1 MFTDL
6 AIATGDVAANPG
18 PDGHSKSVLNCY
30 LQNVRSLKAV
40 NNDGIS
46 NENKMSDLQDIVYSR
61 DLDIICLTE
70 TWLNDSINNREI
82 FPLGYNIYRKDRLT
96 RVGGGVLIAV
106 KSCYCSSEL
115 HMTSDLEIVL
125 VEIELTRNRNLLL
138 INCYNPPNSTDFI
151 PKLTSLFTSIQFL
164 SYSGVYLVGDFNFP
178 EITWINGSGFTNST
192 TGDNELFVNL
202 TLDYNLFQFVNQPTR
217 NSNILDLVFTNSF
230 EYLSNVETGPQNT
243 GLCSDHLPVNFE
255 IAVSLKFKNSSQR
268 YRFDYSK
275 ADYNTM
281 NKLFTLLPL
290 SSGVATVNS
299 PEEFDSHW
307 PWEFWNDIVFSTV
320 KDCIPKVKCRSPNFP
335 PWIRKD
341 LANAI
346 RKKRT
351 IWKKVRNSNDMNL
364 KERFRKERQRIK
376 NWIRSERKR
385 YLADIANEAYLNPK
399 RFWSFYSF
407 KHRKN
412 SIPHKIFY
420 NGASTTDDNVKA
432 ETFLH
437 FFQSIYTDH
446 ELCFLESVE
455 GGEINPTTIYLSNIR
470 VSTNEVEDML
480 HSLDCTKAIGPDNLP
495 SAILKNCASS
505 LAPSMTAFFNCSFAN
520 GYFLSVWKY
529 ANLCPFTRKRKKL
542 MLLITDRFHFY
553 PFYPRYNKN
562 VS

>member
-1 MFTDL
+1 
-6 AIATGDVAANPG
+6 
-18 PDGHSKSVLNCY
+18 
-30 LQNVRSLKAV
+30 
-40 NNDGIS
+40 
-46 NENKMSDLQDIVYSR
+46 
-61 DLDIICLTE
+61 
-70 TWLNDSINNREI
+70 
-82 FPLGYNIYRKDRLT
+82 
-96 RVGGGVLIAV
+96 
-106 KSCYCSSEL
+106 
-115 HMTSDLEIVL
+115 MTSDLEIVL

-192 TGDNELFVNL
+192 SGDNELFVNL

-217 NSNILDLVFTNSF
+217 NSNILDLVFTNLF

-243 GLCSDHLPVNFE
+243 GLCSDHLQVNFE

-307 PWEFWNDIVFSTV
+307 EFWNDIVFSTV

-351 IWKKVRNSNDMNL
+351 LWKKVRN
-364 KERFRKERQRIK
+364 
-376 NWIRSERKR
+376 
-385 YLADIANEAYLNPK
+385 
-399 RFWSFYSF
+399 
-407 KHRKN
+407 
-412 SIPHKIFY
+412 
-420 NGASTTDDNVKA
+420 
-432 ETFLH
+432 
-437 FFQSIYTDH
+437 
-446 ELCFLESVE
+446 
-455 GGEINPTTIYLSNIR
+455 
-470 VSTNEVEDML
+470 
-480 HSLDCTKAIGPDNLP
+480 
-495 SAILKNCASS
+495 
-505 LAPSMTAFFNCSFAN
+505 
-520 GYFLSVWKY
+520 
-529 ANLCPFTRKRKKL
+529 
-542 MLLITDRFHFY
+542 
-553 PFYPRYNKN
+553 
-562 VS
+562 